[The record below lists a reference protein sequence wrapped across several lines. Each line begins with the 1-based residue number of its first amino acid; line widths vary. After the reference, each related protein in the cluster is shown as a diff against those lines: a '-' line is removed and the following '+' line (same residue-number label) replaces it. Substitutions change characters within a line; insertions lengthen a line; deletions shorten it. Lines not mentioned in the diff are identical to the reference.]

1 MSHRDPSLSIA
12 LCASLSLHVLIVCT
26 TAEIYAHR
34 NAAHIRLPGFA
45 QTTTLTAALVETPDD
60 PWNRLGDSDGRG
72 RAIDDASGQLPL
84 LAPQGT
90 QEQAF
95 LSRDPQG
102 LAEVGVEPG
111 LSVLTSGST
120 GSIKAPP
127 LLEAPTPQQ
136 AAPLGISPTAGDF
149 VLPAREKLEMVPAA
163 TSQPAPPGNAAA
175 GVAQAGEPG
184 GDAPAADPAPMAQ
197 SESDP
202 LTIQG
207 SAEFRPGRT
216 EVRIG
221 RKHKLTRPRLS
232 LAARADL
239 MALASPT
246 VVLKLTIDPSGKVVS
261 ASVYRSSGS
270 NEVDQPCKLAAY
282 DWWFEPA
289 RDRSGRPTWDV
300 ILFSIRFF

>member
-1 MSHRDPSLSIA
+1 MTRRDPSLSIA
-12 LCASLSLHVLIVCT
+12 LCASLSLHALILCT

-34 NAAHIRLPGFA
+34 QAAHIRLPGFA
-45 QTTTLTAALVETPDD
+45 PDTALTPMLTETADD
-60 PWNRLGDSDGRG
+60 PWKRLGDSQGSG
-72 RAIDDASGQLPL
+72 RAIDNAAGELPL
-84 LAPQGT
+84 LAPQGR

-102 LAEVGVEPG
+102 LAEMHDEPG
-111 LSVLTSGST
+111 VSILSGRSARSIGS
-120 GSIKAPP
+120 PP
-127 LLEAPTPQQ
+127 LLEAPTPPHT
-136 AAPLGISPTAGDF
+136 APFGISPLAGDF
-149 VLPAREKLEMVPAA
+149 ALPAAA
-163 TSQPAPPGNAAA
+163 QLQVNGQARSPMASQPAAA
-175 GVAQAGEPG
+175 GPAQANRAVTGSSG
-184 GDAPAADPAPMAQ
+184 ADPAPMAP

-246 VVLKLTIDPSGKVVS
+246 VVLKLTIDPAGRVVS

-289 RDRSGRPTWDV
+289 RDPSGQPTWDV

>member
-1 MSHRDPSLSIA
+1 MSRRDPSLSIA
-12 LCASLSLHVLIVCT
+12 LCASLSLHALILCM

-34 NAAHIRLPGFA
+34 SAAHIRLPGFA
-45 QTTTLTAALVETPDD
+45 QTTALTPTLAEMPDD
-60 PWNRLGDSDGRG
+60 PWNRLGDSDGSG
-72 RAIDDASGQLPL
+72 RAIDDASGLLPL

-102 LAEVGVEPG
+102 LGEMGDEPG
-111 LSVLTSGST
+111 LSVLSSRSA
-120 GSIKAPP
+120 GSIQAPP
-127 LLEAPTPQQ
+127 SLEAPPPRQTTPF
-136 AAPLGISPTAGDF
+136 GISPTAGDF
-149 VLPAREKLEMVPAA
+149 ALPATAKLPAVAAPTGQPAA
-163 TSQPAPPGNAAA
+163 PGNGPAGAAR
-175 GVAQAGEPG
+175 AGEAG
-184 GDAPAADPAPMAQ
+184 GDSPAADPAPMAQ

-207 SAEFRPGRT
+207 SAEFRPGRI

-261 ASVYRSSGS
+261 ATVYRSSGS

-289 RDRSGRPTWDV
+289 RDAAGRPAWDV